1 MKDTRVIE
9 LLRIERECVRRG
21 LSCDR
26 ECGNCE
32 LTQDTDEL
40 LEMYGTAIELIS
52 AYHQRM
58 EYEED
63 RII

>member
-1 MKDTRVIE
+1 MEESRVIE

-21 LSCDR
+21 STCNRDCANCDIV
-26 ECGNCE
+26 
-32 LTQDTDEL
+32 QDTDEL

-52 AYHQRM
+52 AYQRRM

-63 RII
+63 RVI